1 MVTKQEEVER
11 RFTIL
16 EEQGKRNIED
26 HKSIMEAISKISCK
40 LDTAIKEKADKVD
53 VDDINKKLWAF
64 ATLIISSFIGLL
76 VYMLQDKIG
85 G

>member
-1 MVTKQEEVER
+1 MTTTEKER
-11 RFTIL
+11 LSVL

-26 HKSIMEAISKISCK
+26 HKSIMEAISKMSCK
-40 LDTAIKEKADKVD
+40 LDTVIKEKADKVE